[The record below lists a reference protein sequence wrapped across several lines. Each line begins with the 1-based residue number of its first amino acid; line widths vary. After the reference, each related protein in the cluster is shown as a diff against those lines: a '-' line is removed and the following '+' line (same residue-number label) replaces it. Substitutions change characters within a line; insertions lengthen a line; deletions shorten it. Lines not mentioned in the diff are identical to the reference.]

1 MSDYDRW
8 FEHLPYPVKVL
19 LVILSYT
26 GKILNGN
33 NTIESFLVFFLYHY
47 ETIILVVITVA
58 IGGIVYDVKYR
69 GTLKIYDYL
78 FEAIEGIKENKIR
91 SFFSIFGLS
100 LGIASA
106 IGILSL
112 GQATGGLIDEKR
124 TSRKDISYIFSLY
137 SSDRGAGHFLAGVC
151 LTAGDLIDIK
161 NRCSSVEKIV
171 PYIGRGKV
179 SITFNHQ
186 IAEATLIGT
195 SGEYELTRSPVAGR
209 FFTYEDLENKNRV
222 CVITSDRLKTEL
234 FGDNDPLDKYIYI
247 NDTGYRVIGIVDDP
261 DFKWSVFIPFS
272 LVLNESG
279 KEAIFIIK
287 TYRGVN
293 SSLARDEISR
303 VITNKYNRRP
313 FTLEKKMTFYGAA
326 TQSIETSEEKP
337 LTSVS
342 LGQIRAIMGVIA
354 IISLIIG
361 GIGIMNIMLVSVT
374 QRTREIGVRLAM
386 GARKSDIL
394 SQFLLEAVFLSIIG
408 GIAGI
413 ILGIFGTM
421 ALVKILNNFGFPLIF
436 KPGYFSIR
444 NNLLLS
450 LLFSMAVGVLFGE
463 YPARKAANMN
473 PIDCLRHS

>member
-222 CVITSDRLKTEL
+222 CVITSDRLKT
-234 FGDNDPLDKYIYI
+234 
-247 NDTGYRVIGIVDDP
+247 
-261 DFKWSVFIPFS
+261 
-272 LVLNESG
+272 
-279 KEAIFIIK
+279 
-287 TYRGVN
+287 
-293 SSLARDEISR
+293 
-303 VITNKYNRRP
+303 
-313 FTLEKKMTFYGAA
+313 
-326 TQSIETSEEKP
+326 
-337 LTSVS
+337 
-342 LGQIRAIMGVIA
+342 
-354 IISLIIG
+354 
-361 GIGIMNIMLVSVT
+361 
-374 QRTREIGVRLAM
+374 
-386 GARKSDIL
+386 
-394 SQFLLEAVFLSIIG
+394 
-408 GIAGI
+408 
-413 ILGIFGTM
+413 
-421 ALVKILNNFGFPLIF
+421 
-436 KPGYFSIR
+436 
-444 NNLLLS
+444 
-450 LLFSMAVGVLFGE
+450 
-463 YPARKAANMN
+463 
-473 PIDCLRHS
+473 